1 MCYMRTNLRHT
12 STLDRNARKV
22 LQCFSIFLS
31 AAFSF
36 LPLPPSLRSK
46 TRGWFWN
53 PRRLLRCII
62 AEAREEEPLDNSLWK
77 SSFGRRRMDGAATI
91 SFDISSSVLSLSLLL
106 LWLGEEQRG
115 GGSITRKDST
125 NSRIYRSVILSNHKL
140 VGESLTW
147 RHHCLRAHPSFLFR
161 FLWGFRTHEWGRR

>member
-1 MCYMRTNLRHT
+1 MRTNLRHT
-12 STLDRNARKV
+12 STLDRTARKV

-91 SFDISSSVLSLSLLL
+91 SFDISSSSVLSLSVSLLL

-115 GGSITRKDST
+115 GVLHGRIQQIHASID
-125 NSRIYRSVILSNHKL
+125 LSYCHNHKL